1 MTHRYLSFV
10 LLLCLSLLADLG
22 QGAAHAE
29 DIRNEVVAV
38 DPVVRDGKLY
48 VDATLELALSPDL
61 RTAAEK
67 GVPLYFVAE
76 LQIVS
81 SRKWWFDKTI
91 VDTQRTYRV
100 FYNVLTRQWRV
111 GNNEFA
117 LPLASLDE
125 ALSFMR
131 NIRGWAVADAGE
143 LEAGE
148 SYDGRLRLRLD
159 TARLPR
165 PLQIDAYNR
174 SAWTL
179 ATPWK
184 NFQFEILADAQ
195 PAS

>member
-1 MTHRYLSFV
+1 MTHRYLSFI
-10 LLLCLSLLADLG
+10 LLLCLSLFAAWG
-22 QGAAHAE
+22 PGAARANE
-29 DIRNEVVAV
+29 PRNEVVAV
-38 DPVVRDGKLY
+38 DPIVRDGKLY
-48 VDATLELALSPDL
+48 VDANIDFALNPDL

-81 SRKWWFDKTI
+81 SRWWWFDKTV

-111 GNNEFA
+111 GNSEFA
-117 LPLASLDE
+117 LPLSSLDE

-131 NIRGWAVADAGE
+131 NIRGWAVADIDD
-143 LEAGE
+143 LETDT
-148 SYDGRLRLRLD
+148 SYDGRVRLRLD

-165 PLQIDAYNR
+165 PFQIDAYNS

>member
-1 MTHRYLSFV
+1 MTRRYLGFII
-10 LLLCLSLLADLG
+10 LLCLSLLAFGG
-22 QGAAHAE
+22 QRAAHADE
-29 DIRNEVVAV
+29 ARNEVVSV
-38 DPVVRDGKLY
+38 DPIVREGKLY
-48 VDATLELALSPDL
+48 IDAKIDFALNPDL

-81 SRKWWFDKTI
+81 SRWWWFDKTL

-100 FYNVLTRQWRV
+100 FHNVLTRQWRV
-111 GNNEFA
+111 GNSDFA

-131 NIRGWAVADAGE
+131 NIRGWAVADISD
-143 LEAGE
+143 LEAGVNYE
-148 SYDGRLRLRLD
+148 GRLRLRLD

-165 PLQIDAYNR
+165 PFQIDAYNS

-179 ATPWK
+179 STPWK
-184 NFQFEILADAQ
+184 NFQFEILAEE
-195 PAS
+195 PAAS

>member
-1 MTHRYLSFV
+1 MTHRYLSVV
-10 LLLCLSLLADLG
+10 LLLCLSLLAHFAPSVAYA
-22 QGAAHAE
+22 QEA
-29 DIRNEVVAV
+29 RNEVVSV
-38 DPVVRDGKLY
+38 EPVARDGKLY
-48 VDATLELALSPDL
+48 LDANIDLTLSPEL

-81 SRKWWFDKTI
+81 SRSWWFDKTV

-131 NIRGWAVADAGE
+131 NIRGWAVAETSE
-143 LEAGE
+143 LDTGVN
-148 SYDGRLRLRLD
+148 YDGRLRLRLD
-159 TARLPR
+159 TTRLPR
-165 PLQIDAYNR
+165 PFQIDAYNS

-184 NFQFEILADAQ
+184 NFQFEILDDEQ
-195 PAS
+195 TAS

>member
-10 LLLCLSLLADLG
+10 LLLCLSLLADWG

-29 DIRNEVVAV
+29 EVRNEVVTV

-48 VDATLELALSPDL
+48 IDANIALELSPDL

-81 SRKWWFDKTI
+81 VRTWWFDRTV

-117 LPLASLDE
+117 LPLSSLDE

-131 NIRGWAVADAGE
+131 NIRGWAVTDASE
-143 LEAGE
+143 LETGE
-148 SYDGRLRLRLD
+148 SYEGRLRLRLD